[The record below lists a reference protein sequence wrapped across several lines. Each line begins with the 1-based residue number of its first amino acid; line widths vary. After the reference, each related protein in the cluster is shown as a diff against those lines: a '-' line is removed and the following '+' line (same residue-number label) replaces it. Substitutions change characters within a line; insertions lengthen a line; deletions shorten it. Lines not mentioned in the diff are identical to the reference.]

1 MVSTAMSIWAREF
14 WKSYWIALQRTG
26 RDKRARSFA
35 VRITFLLTYLLAYV
49 LFICFMEVTTAAD
62 GGVWSAAFYT
72 FIFGSGTIAAI
83 LMRRWHRKQD
93 ELLNYSLTG
102 AIRLN
107 PQEVSDTSPQVRTY
121 LEERALIVASLL

>member
-1 MVSTAMSIWAREF
+1 MSIWARGF
-14 WKSYWIALQRTG
+14 WKSYWIALQRTR

-35 VRITFLLTYLLAYV
+35 LRVTFLLTYLVAYV
-49 LFICFMEVTTAAD
+49 LFIFKVTTAT
-62 GGVWSAAFYT
+62 GGGIWSAAFYT

-83 LMRRWHRKQD
+83 LIRRWHRKQD